1 MKISLLVFFA
11 CMLLCSCT
19 YKVYV
24 VRHAEKSTTPPDNPV
39 LSASGTERAISLR
52 ETLKNKKIKK
62 IYSTNTTRTQN
73 TVAPLAQV
81 LHIETAIYAAR
92 PDSNF
97 IKTLKSNATNQL
109 VVGHSNTVDD
119 VVNMLVGSKAIPG
132 DLPDAAYDNLYVIK
146 LPKSGKGN
154 GRLVSKKYGKKSQS
168 SVTASLPAMSQN

>member
-1 MKISLLVFFA
+1 MKISFLVFFT
-11 CMLLCSCT
+11 CILLCSCN

-24 VRHAEKSTTPPDNPV
+24 VRHAEKSTTPADNPI

-73 TVAPLAQV
+73 TVAPLAEV
-81 LHIETAIYAAR
+81 LHIKTAIYPAR

-109 VVGHSNTVDD
+109 VVGHSNTIDD
-119 VVNMLVGSKAIPG
+119 VVNMLVGSKVIPD
-132 DLPDAAYDNLYVIK
+132 DLPDAAYDNLYVVK

-154 GRLVSKKYGKKSQS
+154 GRLVSQKYGKKSQLPTT
-168 SVTASLPAMSQN
+168 TATPTMSLN